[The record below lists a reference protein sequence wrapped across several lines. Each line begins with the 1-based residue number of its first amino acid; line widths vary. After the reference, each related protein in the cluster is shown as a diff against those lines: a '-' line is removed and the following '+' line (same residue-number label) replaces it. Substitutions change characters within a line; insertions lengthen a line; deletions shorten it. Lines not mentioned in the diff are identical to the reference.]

1 MVSTAS
7 RVGTGNIA
15 GISTAICFGGPGAI
29 FWMWMTAILGSATA
43 FVESTLAQIYKRR
56 AEDGSC
62 YGGPSYYI
70 EAVLKK
76 RWLGVLYA
84 IFMIFLCF
92 LKLFRSK
99 AVPFIST

>member
-1 MVSTAS
+1 
-7 RVGTGNIA
+7 
-15 GISTAICFGGPGAI
+15 
-29 FWMWMTAILGSATA
+29 MTAILGSATA

-84 IFMIFLCF
+84 IFMILTYM
-92 LKLFRSK
+92 
-99 AVPFIST
+99 AG